1 MLFKRANCALS
12 SLALSSLALSSLG
25 LAVAGALFALVP
37 AAAWAQETQNPPQR
51 IGNIWDSLPHQP
63 TEKEVTP
70 LEHESGVAP
79 DAAQQR
85 DINKELMQL
94 DQELLDKEKTHPPT
108 MPPLPP
114 GAAN

>member
-1 MLFKRANCALS
+1 MQFKRANWAFS
-12 SLALSSLALSSLG
+12 SLR
-25 LAVAGALFALVP
+25 LAVAGALFALAP
-37 AAAWAQETQNPPQR
+37 AAAWAQDTQNPPQR
-51 IGNIWDSLPHQP
+51 IGNIWGSLPHQP

-70 LEHESGVAP
+70 LEHKSGVAP

-85 DINKELMQL
+85 DTNKELMQL
-94 DQELLDKEKTHPPT
+94 DQELLNKEKTHPPT

>member
-1 MLFKRANCALS
+1 MLFKRANRALS
-12 SLALSSLALSSLG
+12 RPCLAA
-25 LAVAGALFALVP
+25 AGVLFALAPVV
-37 AAAWAQETQNPPQR
+37 AWAQETQNPPQR

-63 TEKEVTP
+63 TEQEVTP

-94 DQELLDKEKTHPPT
+94 DQELLNKEKTHPPT